1 VETPSNFKDYTN
13 QSRQKIANLLFYFAW
28 FIEIL
33 AVATGLAITGLV
45 ATDTYYKNLEIV
57 GGDIVAIPNVAI
69 AALPFFMVS
78 IVELAKIPTAIAF
91 YITESIKWKWVFGV
105 TLTFLAIV
113 TFETAMNGFE
123 RNFRNLNYT
132 VNQLSIEKESLISKK
147 ATLIEQNKIDK
158 SKTREMVL
166 TEFDRQNNV
175 IKQRRDDA
183 LKSFSDQKSLIN
195 AKSNNIQVQIMQ
207 EKIRDLK
214 GNTSKLAKERDQR
227 IDEINRSAGDR
238 RNKALVQT
246 EKKRDALEQE
256 KRSLETRLRNLKQ
269 QFKVD
274 LENANFFFKTP
285 VRNQYEPQ
293 ISILNDQ
300 LSSITSRLINFSSTK
315 EAEKELTN
323 SGSEVIGKIRDEYD
337 QRIASIYRQIEEQ
350 TSQLLRKA
358 GVTQKD
364 IEEAEKELNVRRERI
379 QDTYENDL
387 QVLAERRDQDLEVVK
402 DREKRISSN
411 EAEMRKLDGQVIE
424 IKSKINKE
432 ARDNQVYRIAKMF
445 DSKAQTIADVEQRLV
460 NLVGKIWFGSLA
472 LVIAITGILLALAS
486 EVVKGERFI
495 NHSQRNPLTRSVR
508 SLALA
513 INRRVRQKPK
523 KSILVKEVVKEVP
536 VDKVVF
542 KDVVKEVVKK
552 EVVHVPIYTTD
563 KSLLEKQ
570 DD

>member
-1 VETPSNFKDYTN
+1 METPSNFKDYTN